1 MIIPSVVYVLSPI
14 TNSKNIQRES
24 VDRSDTD
31 ATNFSVTE
39 KRTKKEDYTV
49 KKNHMKRILKHGSIN
64 SRCKEISWRSCS
76 ILLNVVKT
84 VYSYR
89 ELQKVLS
96 NFLEE
101 RTGPLS
107 PRRVHLIGYHYLD
120 FCGDNMD
127 EFTKAVNAINSGIR
141 AISRK

>member
-1 MIIPSVVYVLSPI
+1 MCCHQLPTRRTFSGKVLTGPTQMLQI
-14 TNSKNIQRES
+14 LVWLKKEPKN
-24 VDRSDTD
+24 
-31 ATNFSVTE
+31 
-39 KRTKKEDYTV
+39 EDYTV

-64 SRCKEISWRSCS
+64 SRCKEINWRSCS

-89 ELQKVLS
+89 ELVGK

-141 AISRK
+141 AISRKWLSTI